1 MEIDAIVLDLGG
13 VILPLDR
20 GRAEAAFRAL
30 REEGFDEAYAGVKE
44 DGLLDRLETG
54 HASPEDFLARFRDWL
69 AAEDEAILTAW
80 DAILDPVPIAN
91 LATLEAMAG
100 SFPLYLLSNTNA
112 LHMAWVDQHL
122 ANDHALPAFGELFEH
137 RFLSYEMGLR
147 KPDPGIFD
155 AVTQALMLDPD
166 RVLFLDDDPHNIA
179 AAKAHGWQTRLHPH
193 NAPLAMSL
201 EDVLLRASAEQAT
214 DNQEG

>member
-20 GRAEAAFRAL
+20 DRAVAAFRAL
-30 REEGFDEAYAGVKE
+30 REEGFEEAYAGVQA

-54 HASPEDFLARFRDWL
+54 HASPADFLNRFRDWL
-69 AAEDEAILTAW
+69 EVEDAAILAAW
-80 DAILDPVPIAN
+80 DAILDPIPLAN
-91 LATLEAMAG
+91 MATLEALAG
-100 SFPLYLLSNTNA
+100 SFPLYLLSNTNE

-122 ANDHALPAFGELFEH
+122 ANDHGLSAFGDLLEH
-137 RFLSYEMGLR
+137 RFLSYEMGMR

-155 AVTQALMLDPD
+155 AVTTALMVEPE

-179 AAKAHGWQTRLHPH
+179 TAKAHGWQTRQHPH
-193 NAPLAMSL
+193 NAPLAASL
-201 EDVLLRASAEQAT
+201 EDVLLRASHERAT
-214 DNQEG
+214 ENQD